1 MISYTLTLTV
11 QDETD
16 SEAESLSKKN
26 EEAKSKA
33 PSATGTKPSSPS
45 ANALEPNKSSTPGLS
60 PGPSAPN
67 KKQKNEKDRT
77 TPQKSRHN
85 KKESLTSTGG
95 ITPSKAPSSRRVSPK
110 PSSRQ
115 SSPKPVGKG
124 SRAGS
129 PLAQIPVSG
138 GDPATPS
145 SATPMTGLEGLGDST
160 SGPGTSS
167 RPSLIVRLQISPAGR
182 KRLREEESSQ
192 STVKRIKFNLKSG
205 GKALS
210 PSPPPED
217 HSPAL
222 SRGPSAA
229 PSPAA
234 TSSPEDYLITEEEI
248 VALIRGERLTTKQL
262 LAKLKGKLKRNE
274 NNKAIVGGVLKK
286 RCRIV
291 EGFLVLKD

>member
-1 MISYTLTLTV
+1 
-11 QDETD
+11 
-16 SEAESLSKKN
+16 
-26 EEAKSKA
+26 
-33 PSATGTKPSSPS
+33 
-45 ANALEPNKSSTPGLS
+45 
-60 PGPSAPN
+60 
-67 KKQKNEKDRT
+67 
-77 TPQKSRHN
+77 
-85 KKESLTSTGG
+85 
-95 ITPSKAPSSRRVSPK
+95 
-110 PSSRQ
+110 
-115 SSPKPVGKG
+115 
-124 SRAGS
+124 
-129 PLAQIPVSG
+129 
-138 GDPATPS
+138 
-145 SATPMTGLEGLGDST
+145 MTGLEG
-160 SGPGTSS
+160 PGAASQPT

-182 KRLREEESSQ
+182 KRLREEETSQ

-217 HSPAL
+217 HHL
-222 SRGPSAA
+222 SLSQGPSAA

-248 VALIRGERLTTKQL
+248 VSLIRGERLTTKQL